1 MKFVGM
7 VKFALFNYGWSQ
19 ESVVKIE
26 VTSQLVSKSLHTP
39 SYEFELDG
47 RFGRASFS
55 SSDAVVSEVS
65 GI

>member
-1 MKFVGM
+1 M
-7 VKFALFNYGWSQ
+7 
-19 ESVVKIE
+19 KIE